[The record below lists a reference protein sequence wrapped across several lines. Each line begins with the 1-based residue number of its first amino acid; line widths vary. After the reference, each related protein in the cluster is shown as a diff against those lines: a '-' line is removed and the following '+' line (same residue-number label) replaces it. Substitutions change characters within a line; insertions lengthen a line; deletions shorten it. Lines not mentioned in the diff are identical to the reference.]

1 MLLKYNNFKEYKPD
15 NPKFGG
21 NVIYLKSDCGKDWYS
36 CIRNFSKDTLKIEF
50 SDDGKIARASY
61 DVSKLF
67 PINRNVAEVYNIP
80 SGFDVDEE
88 WCFVNGKIE
97 KKVILI
103 KKYLIEIMKTKLFKE
118 ASYIIYLL
126 EEAKNKG
133 YITQGDISK
142 IDKWKE
148 YRYAVF
154 SINSSNSNS
163 NIKFPDKPN

>member
-1 MLLKYNNFKEYKPD
+1 
-15 NPKFGG
+15 
-21 NVIYLKSDCGKDWYS
+21 
-36 CIRNFSKDTLKIEF
+36 
-50 SDDGKIARASY
+50 
-61 DVSKLF
+61 
-67 PINRNVAEVYNIP
+67 
-80 SGFDVDEE
+80 
-88 WCFVNGKIE
+88 
-97 KKVILI
+97 
-103 KKYLIEIMKTKLFKE
+103 MKTKLFKE
-118 ASYIIYLL
+118 ASYIIDSL